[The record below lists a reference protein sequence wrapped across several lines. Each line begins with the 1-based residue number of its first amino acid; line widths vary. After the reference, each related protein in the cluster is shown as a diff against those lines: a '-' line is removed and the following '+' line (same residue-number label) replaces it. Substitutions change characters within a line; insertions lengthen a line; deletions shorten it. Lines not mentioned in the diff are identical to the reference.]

1 MSISLSKYGFLT
13 NKMIK
18 WRKDL
23 SYSSCSSLF
32 SLVFSLSLS
41 LSTPHKQTHTL
52 RKKKRE
58 SNPRLV
64 RGQYLFSIPLPTAA
78 NVLPHPLPRAFWSFQ
93 FSLII
98 FVGEFLTLYII

>member
-32 SLVFSLSLS
+32 SLVFSLSLFKH
-41 LSTPHKQTHTL
+41 TTQTNTYTEKKEK
-52 RKKKRE
+52 RK
-58 SNPRLV
+58 
-64 RGQYLFSIPLPTAA
+64 
-78 NVLPHPLPRAFWSFQ
+78 
-93 FSLII
+93 
-98 FVGEFLTLYII
+98 